1 MNTRE
6 SGRKPVRNAQRPAQP
21 ARRPSASAGVAA
33 PPRPKTTQPARRPA
47 PRSQKPAAEVV
58 YTPPKPFDRNRLLLQ
73 LGIMGA
79 VVLAVFVSLWLFFK
93 VGTVAV
99 SNLGTVDGM
108 SVTGTGRYSIETVVE
123 ASGIRPGDS
132 LLGINKPQ
140 VSSRIITKLP
150 YIKSVRI
157 GIKLPGTV
165 NIEVEELDVVYSIA
179 EQDGTWWLVTSD
191 GKLVEKTDAARA
203 TEFTKILG
211 VHVDMPVAGQNAVA
225 KEQETQ
231 TEGETGDTQPPQ
243 IVTIP
248 NSQRL
253 ETALAILRYLEE
265 GNVMGEVVSVDVTN
279 MGSIELWY
287 GNRFRILLGD
297 SMDMKYKVEMA
308 LAAVKQLAEH
318 DRGTLDVSF
327 IVREDVVYTP
337 QSD

>member
-1 MNTRE
+1 MNTKETR
-6 SGRKPVRNAQRPAQP
+6 RKPARNAARPA
-21 ARRPSASAGVAA
+21 ARPSGTVAA
-33 PPRPKTTQPARRPA
+33 PPRTKTAQPARRPA
-47 PRSQKPAAEVV
+47 PRSQKPVQEVV

-73 LGIMGA
+73 LGIVGA

-93 VGTVAV
+93 VGNVAV
-99 SNLGTVDGM
+99 SNLGTVADDGV
-108 SVTGTGRYSIETVVE
+108 SVTGSGRYSIETIVE

-165 NIEVEELDVVYSIA
+165 NIEVEELDVVYSVA

-203 TEFTKILG
+203 SEFTKILG
-211 VHVDMPVAGQNAVA
+211 VHLDMPVAGQQAVA
-225 KEQETQ
+225 KELATETDGETDTETQ
-231 TEGETGDTQPPQ
+231 LPLVET
-243 IVTIP
+243 IS
-248 NSQRL
+248 NAQRL

-287 GNRFRILLGD
+287 GNRFRVLLGD
-297 SMDMKYKVEMA
+297 SMDMKYKIEMT